1 MASSRCWILRP
12 EGPGAESRGKLFKTL
27 ARSSSEMSAAIG
39 REFSSGQMGLEAGGC
54 KSRRLSAVASSSGRT
69 ALLRRAAQAFRS
81 KPSRQR
87 ASALLRRLEA
97 SSDPAGGLLRSWA
110 TSSQRVARSPASQQ
124 DRRSRVK
131 AAAVFLCFLPP
142 RGGAR
147 RTLLGNI
154 RNCFQESVELVSLI
168 KAKARV
174 MAWAHIS
181 RAAFGMCFK
190 VLGRAFKMSENE
202 GKFWPMSSSSSR
214 ASVWGVV
221 AASLV
226 LRFSS
231 AAQVG

>member
-1 MASSRCWILRP
+1 M
-12 EGPGAESRGKLFKTL
+12 
-27 ARSSSEMSAAIG
+27 
-39 REFSSGQMGLEAGGC
+39 
-54 KSRRLSAVASSSGRT
+54 
-69 ALLRRAAQAFRS
+69 
-81 KPSRQR
+81 
-87 ASALLRRLEA
+87 
-97 SSDPAGGLLRSWA
+97 
-110 TSSQRVARSPASQQ
+110 
-124 DRRSRVK
+124 K

-231 AAQVG
+231 AAQVGWMGFPLAIQREQYLQRSLLLSLIHWRTRFCCPMARWLLMWCIRPPFPLKPLTLCLSAFGHSGTGHQSRSSCSCRAFLRFPRGCCACGGGCCGSSC